1 MSRVREGRNPSRPP
15 KDWTVVG
22 RGKGEEGRAAWKR
35 ERTFAD
41 LELRGVLLLLAG
53 HPAAAL
59 ALPTGAKSLAGV
71 DEVGNLELRLES
83 TAAGKTRGVEE
94 GRMAAAEQ
102 EGYALGR
109 ISVGSDPELLEWG
122 GPRTT
127 RCGLNW
133 ASE

>member
-1 MSRVREGRNPSRPP
+1 VVERGR
-15 KDWTVVG
+15 
-22 RGKGEEGRAAWKR
+22 GRAAWKR

-83 TAAGKTRGVEE
+83 T
-94 GRMAAAEQ
+94 
-102 EGYALGR
+102 
-109 ISVGSDPELLEWG
+109 GSGENQWWG
-122 GPRTT
+122 
-127 RCGLNW
+127 
-133 ASE
+133 